1 MCSSDLWVF
10 EDALYAI
17 KTAKAAGF
25 YTVGLYDETSRNDQ
39 EAIAGLA
46 DCYAREI
53 QSVSAQDCT

>member
-1 MCSSDLWVF
+1 MF

-46 DCYAREI
+46 DCYVREI
-53 QSVSAQDCT
+53 QSVPTQDCA

>member
-1 MCSSDLWVF
+1 MF

-17 KTAKAAGF
+17 KTAKSSWGF
-25 YTVGLYDETSRNDQ
+25 YTVGAFTMRRAENDQ

-53 QSVSAQDCT
+53 QSVSAQDGA

>member
-1 MCSSDLWVF
+1 MF

-39 EAIAGLA
+39 EAIGRPGGLLGAGDSICSHTRL
-46 DCYAREI
+46 YLRM
-53 QSVSAQDCT
+53 